1 MLVLD
6 VVVVAVFVPETDEV
20 FVDAAVRV
28 PDGDPV
34 EVLET
39 VTLLVVVA
47 VFLIVTVLRLVALID
62 GEAEFVFEA
71 CIERVPVGDAEEVF
85 ETGAER
91 LYDGVALDVLLEDT
105 DAVFVFV
112 TKPDLEIAA
121 LDVVVLV
128 AKDVADL
135 CGELVIDLLDVPER
149 VDVFES
155 PAVNVVVDDGV
166 TGFVGRLVL
175 VDVVVFVD
183 VLDAVELNVGTTAP
197 LTRLRGCCSTCP
209 FNLSITRFSNGLW
222 LMLS

>member
-1 MLVLD
+1 VLVVVLLRAGLAVLVLE
-6 VVVVAVFVPETDEV
+6 VVVVAVFVPETDGV

-34 EVLET
+34 EVFET
-39 VTLLVVVA
+39 DMLLVVVA
-47 VFLIVTVLRLVALID
+47 VFLIVTVLRLVAVID
-62 GEAEFVFEA
+62 GEAELVLEA
-71 CIERVPVGDAEEVF
+71 CMERVPVGDAEEVF

-91 LYDGVALDVLLEDT
+91 LYDGVALDVLLDDT

-112 TKPDLEIAA
+112 TKPDFEMAA
-121 LDVVVLV
+121 VDVVVLV
-128 AKDVADL
+128 AKDVAD
-135 CGELVIDLLDVPER
+135 CGAEPVIDLLDVPER

-155 PAVNVVVDDGV
+155 PAVNVVVVDGV

-197 LTRLRGCCSTCP
+197 LTR
-209 FNLSITRFSNGLW
+209 
-222 LMLS
+222 

>member
-1 MLVLD
+1 M
-6 VVVVAVFVPETDEV
+6 
-20 FVDAAVRV
+20 
-28 PDGDPV
+28 
-34 EVLET
+34 
-39 VTLLVVVA
+39 LLVVVA
-47 VFLIVTVLRLVALID
+47 VFLIVTVLRLVAVID
-62 GEAEFVFEA
+62 GEAELVLEA
-71 CIERVPVGDAEEVF
+71 CMERVPVGDAEEVF

-112 TKPDLEIAA
+112 TKPDFEMAA

-128 AKDVADL
+128 AKDVID
-135 CGELVIDLLDVPER
+135 CRGEPVIDLLDVAVR

-166 TGFVGRLVL
+166 TGFVGRLVR

-197 LTRLRGCCSTCP
+197 LTR
-209 FNLSITRFSNGLW
+209 
-222 LMLS
+222 